1 METMSGSAAL
11 MRSMKKEGVKQ
22 VFGLPGGANLPMY
35 DELFKSDIRHILVR
49 HEQSAAHMADGF
61 GRVSRK
67 PGVCFAT
74 SGPGA
79 TNILTGIATAQA
91 DSAPMVAVT
100 GQVPV
105 KMIGRDAFQESDIIG
120 MSNPVVKYAFQPR
133 TPEEVPLAVRRGFYI
148 AETGRPGPVLLDIPK
163 DVQQNE
169 APMEFPEE
177 FQMRGYKPWTDPD
190 VIGIERATN
199 MLLSSQK
206 PVILAG
212 GGTIISSAFA
222 ELQAVAEMLGM
233 PVVTTFKGKGAFPEN
248 HPLSMGPIGM
258 HGHAEANKIMV
269 EADCVLAVGTRFSD
283 RSVGTVEDFEKRL
296 KIIHIDV
303 DPAEIGKNQTANVAV
318 VGDVRASLRIM
329 LSMLA
334 KKTTHENTVWS
345 KHALDLKSYWKDN
358 LKIHPGEMGAA
369 RILRKLREVLPK
381 ESIVTTEVGQHQ
393 MWASLF
399 FNVIQPGTFFSSTG
413 LGTMGWGFPAAIGAK
428 VAKPD
433 VPVVDIAGDGSFNM
447 TENSLATSVLE
458 DIPVIVFL
466 VNNFTLGMV
475 AQWQRTFY
483 DRRMIGVDFSKI
495 LCLPLFQQNGQRT
508 VFPLPV
514 AQVSFD
520 HYFVGLCMSVHPY
533 WSHGKR
539 MIFRKCPLAF
549 ECRDNRHAKHFC
561 NSLQFCK
568 SRRDYGSTSGQYYWF
583 LR

>member
-1 METMSGSAAL
+1 MIGAQAL
-11 MRSMKKEGVKQ
+11 MKAMEKEGVKQ
-22 VFGLPGGANLPMY
+22 VFGLPGGANLPLY
-35 DELFKSDIRHILVR
+35 DEFTRCGIRHILVR

-105 KMIGRDAFQESDIIG
+105 PMIGRDAFQESDIIG
-120 MSNPVVKYAFQPR
+120 MANPVVKYAFQPR
-133 TPEEVPLAVRRGFYI
+133 TPEEVPDAVRKGFFI
-148 AETGRPGPVLLDIPK
+148 AESGRPGPVLIDIPK
-163 DVQQNE
+163 DVQQNKGKMVF
-169 APMEFPEE
+169 PDEFKI
-177 FQMRGYKPWTDPD
+177 RGYHPWTDPD
-190 VIGIERATN
+190 IPNIERAID
-199 MLLSSQK
+199 MLLSAEK
-206 PVILAG
+206 PIILAG

-222 ELQAVAEMLGM
+222 ELQAIAEMLLI

-248 HPLSMGPIGM
+248 HALSLGPIGM
-258 HGHAEANKIMV
+258 HGHAEANKIMS
-269 EADCVLAVGTRFSD
+269 EADCVLAIGTRFSD
-283 RSVGTVEDFEKRL
+283 RSVGTFEDFEKRL
-296 KIIHIDV
+296 KIIHMDV
-303 DPAEIGKNQTANVAV
+303 DPAEIGKNQTTQTAV

-329 LSMLA
+329 VKLLMQKA
-334 KKTTHENTVWS
+334 IKKTEDNAWL
-345 KHALDLKSYWKDN
+345 KHVKETKEYWKEN

-369 RILRKLREVLPK
+369 KILRKLRELLPPQA
-381 ESIVTTEVGQHQ
+381 IITTEVGQHQ

-399 FNVIQPGTFFSSTG
+399 YDVIQPGTFFSSTG

-466 VNNFTLGMV
+466 VNNYSLGMV

-483 DRRMIGVDFSKI
+483 DRRMVGVDQGQCPDYVKLAESYGAQGIRAQSIDELEHAIKSGLKSDVATVIDIPIDPEEDVLPFVAPGTPLKDMI
-495 LCLPLFQQNGQRT
+495 LP
-508 VFPLPV
+508 
-514 AQVSFD
+514 S
-520 HYFVGLCMSVHPY
+520 
-533 WSHGKR
+533 
-539 MIFRKCPLAF
+539 
-549 ECRDNRHAKHFC
+549 
-561 NSLQFCK
+561 
-568 SRRDYGSTSGQYYWF
+568 
-583 LR
+583 

>member
-1 METMSGSAAL
+1 MPGAVVKVSQTMEAQTMIGAAAL
-11 MRSMKKEGVKQ
+11 MKAMSKEGVRQ

-120 MSNPVVKYAFQPR
+120 MANPVVKYAFQPR
-133 TPEEVPLAVRRGFYI
+133 DAAEIPSVVRKGFYI

-169 APMEFPEE
+169 AQMEFPDE
-177 FQMRGYKPWTDPD
+177 FKIRGYHPWADPD
-190 VIGIERATN
+190 IANIEKAVD
-199 MLLSSQK
+199 MLMSSEK

-212 GGTIISSAFA
+212 GGTIISMAFA
-222 ELQAVAEMLGM
+222 ELQAIAEALVI
-233 PVVTTFKGKGAFPEN
+233 PVVTTFKGKGSFPEN
-248 HPLSMGPIGM
+248 HPLSLGPIGM
-258 HGHAEANKIMV
+258 HGHAEANRIMT
-269 EADCVLAVGTRFSD
+269 EADCVLAIGTRFSD
-283 RSVGTVEDFEKRL
+283 RSVGTFDEFERNL
-296 KIIHIDV
+296 KIIHMDV
-303 DPAEIGKNQTANVAV
+303 DPAEIGKNQTTKVAV

-329 LSMLA
+329 
-334 KKTTHENTVWS
+334 VRVV
-345 KHALDLKSYWKDN
+345 LDRQKRAGRGGPGDGEGTEWFRHVKEVRQYWKDN
-358 LKIHPGEMGAA
+358 LKIHPGEMAAA
-369 RILRKLREVLPK
+369 RILRRLREELPAD
-381 ESIVTTEVGQHQ
+381 SIITTEVGQHQ

-399 FNVIQPGTFFSSTG
+399 YDVVQPGTFFSSTG

-428 VAKPD
+428 VARPD

-458 DIPVIVFL
+458 GIPVIVFL

-483 DRRMIGVDFSKI
+483 DRRMIGVDQKHCPDYVRLAESYGAQGIRAESLDELGRAVRTALRSDVATVIDIPIDPEEDVLPFVAPGTSLKEMI
-495 LCLPLFQQNGQRT
+495 LP
-508 VFPLPV
+508 
-514 AQVSFD
+514 S
-520 HYFVGLCMSVHPY
+520 
-533 WSHGKR
+533 
-539 MIFRKCPLAF
+539 
-549 ECRDNRHAKHFC
+549 
-561 NSLQFCK
+561 
-568 SRRDYGSTSGQYYWF
+568 
-583 LR
+583 